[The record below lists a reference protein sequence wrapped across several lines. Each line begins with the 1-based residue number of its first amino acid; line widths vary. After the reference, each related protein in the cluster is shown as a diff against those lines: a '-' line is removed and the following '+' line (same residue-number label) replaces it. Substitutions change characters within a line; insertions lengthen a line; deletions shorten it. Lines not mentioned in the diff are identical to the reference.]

1 MALDLNVKKKKI
13 IMCASMFEPSILFHG
28 SICLSLCQHHTVVFI
43 AAFRWHVALFGNPT
57 PGGASLPNLFFVQK
71 CLTTQCPL
79 PLFKFKTTLLIS
91 MTTNSKKEHILILS
105 VSCYMSSYI
114 ERMLYDILYHAMN
127 LGTATPYKL
136 LL

>member
-1 MALDLNVKKKKI
+1 MIRLA
-13 IMCASMFEPSILFHG
+13 
-28 SICLSLCQHHTVVFI
+28 TVFSGI
-43 AAFRWHVALFGNPT
+43 
-57 PGGASLPNLFFVQK
+57 GAIEHA
-71 CLTTQCPL
+71 
-79 PLFKFKTTLLIS
+79 KFKTTLLIS